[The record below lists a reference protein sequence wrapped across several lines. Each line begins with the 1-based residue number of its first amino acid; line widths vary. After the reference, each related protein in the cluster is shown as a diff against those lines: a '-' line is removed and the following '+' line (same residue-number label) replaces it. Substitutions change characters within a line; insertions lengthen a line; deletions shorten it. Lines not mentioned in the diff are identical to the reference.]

1 MHMHMRCTCDAHAH
15 AHAMHMH
22 MRCTA
27 HAMHTRCTCLWSG
40 AEQREHRRYVA
51 RESARRDGG
60 GGGGAAQRNLV
71 CVAHLGEGRSRLSA
85 PVTRSCNTHHPV
97 PTPPLPREI
106 LQACARPHRCA
117 YPLAACAR
125 CVPPSPS
132 QTRRSPRAA
141 DRLPSRR
148 AALPPGAPRVVRR
161 NWPER
166 PFESCSMRARLRA
179 ERRSISDVCRVS
191 RTTLQPPI
199 GSERRTARAASCGT
213 TGRPFLAGERAQAR
227 GHAGEQAE
235 LLYW

>member
-85 PVTRSCNTHHPV
+85 PVTRSCNSHHPV
-97 PTPPLPREI
+97 PTHPYPAKSYRRARGLTGVLTPSRRVLAVFLPPLPKRVAHREQPTVCRREEQHCPLVRRELSAGI
-106 LQACARPHRCA
+106 GRKDRLS
-117 YPLAACAR
+117 LAACVLACVLSDAVSATSAGSHEPHCSLPLDLSGAR
-125 CVPPSPS
+125 PG
-132 QTRRSPRAA
+132 
-141 DRLPSRR
+141 RR
-148 AALPPGAPRVVRR
+148 AVALQDG
-161 NWPER
+161 
-166 PFESCSMRARLRA
+166 PF
-179 ERRSISDVCRVS
+179 
-191 RTTLQPPI
+191 
-199 GSERRTARAASCGT
+199 
-213 TGRPFLAGERAQAR
+213 
-227 GHAGEQAE
+227 
-235 LLYW
+235 

>member
-97 PTPPLPREI
+97 PTHPYPAKSYRRARGLTGVLTPSRRVLAVFLPPLPKRI
-106 LQACARPHRCA
+106 GSGTGRL
-117 YPLAACAR
+117 
-125 CVPPSPS
+125 
-132 QTRRSPRAA
+132 PRALDQIQANAGRLLA
-141 DRLPSRR
+141 DGGGVHR
-148 AALPPGAPRVVRR
+148 AL
-161 NWPER
+161 
-166 PFESCSMRARLRA
+166 STCH
-179 ERRSISDVCRVS
+179 
-191 RTTLQPPI
+191 
-199 GSERRTARAASCGT
+199 
-213 TGRPFLAGERAQAR
+213 R
-227 GHAGEQAE
+227 GK
-235 LLYW
+235 